1 MPIRYIN
8 MTGRVNDTNVVRLPN
23 DFTQSTKDKYIIIKK
38 VRLINNNGQL
48 DIGCALCGDFGD
60 ESCYSYGLIEDFII
74 CTNEINEKQI
84 HVHNTN
90 MRELTFCFKDYKGV
104 PITYDD
110 EYYYSLELR
119 IEF

>member
-1 MPIRYIN
+1 MQKYFNILHFCAKYFVQNILCKIS
-8 MTGRVNDTNVVRLPN
+8 LP
-23 DFTQSTKDKYIIIKK
+23 TQSTKDKYIIIKK

-48 DIGCALCGDFGD
+48 DIGCALCGDFSD

-90 MRELTFCFKDYKGV
+90 MRELKFTFKDYKGV
-104 PITYDD
+104 PITYDN

-119 IEF
+119 I